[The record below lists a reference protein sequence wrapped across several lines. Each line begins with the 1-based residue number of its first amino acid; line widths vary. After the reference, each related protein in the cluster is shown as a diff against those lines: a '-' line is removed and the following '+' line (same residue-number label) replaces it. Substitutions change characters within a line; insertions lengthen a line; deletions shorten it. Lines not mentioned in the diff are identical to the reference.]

1 VSKVKKET
9 KPKAKTKAKA
19 TKPAVK
25 KKADKAVLKKKFEK
39 EASKKTAVKASVKK
53 VSTKQKNELVDLI
66 VKGMQEVKAMDITI
80 MDLREV
86 KNSIS
91 DYFVICSGNSNTQ
104 IDAIADSVDKEVYKA
119 VNQNPWHKEGKE
131 NKEWILL
138 DYVDVVAH
146 IFNKER
152 REYFSLEEL
161 WGDAT
166 ITHID

>member
-1 VSKVKKET
+1 VSKVKKGT
-9 KPKAKTKAKA
+9 KPKAKAKAKVA
-19 TKPAVK
+19 KPAAK
-25 KKADKAVLKKKFEK
+25 KKADKTILKKKFEK
-39 EASKKTAVKASVKK
+39 EPSKKTAVKPSLKK
-53 VSTKQKNELVDLI
+53 VSAKQQNELVDLI
-66 VKGMQEVKAMDITI
+66 VKGMQEVKGVNITI

-91 DYFVICSGNSNTQ
+91 DYFVICSGSSNTQ

-119 VNQNPWHKEGKE
+119 VKQIPWHKEGKE